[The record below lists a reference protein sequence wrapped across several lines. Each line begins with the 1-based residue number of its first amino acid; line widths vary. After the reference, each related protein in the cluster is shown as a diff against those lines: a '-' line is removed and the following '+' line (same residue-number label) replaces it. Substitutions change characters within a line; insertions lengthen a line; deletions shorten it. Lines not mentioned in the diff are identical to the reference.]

1 MDTRERYTELE
12 EKLEKM
18 GSTLEAYG
26 HSSESDVIHRLQ
38 SEVCTCTCMTT
49 ITNSIGSL

>member
-38 SEVCTCTCMTT
+38 SEVRTCMTT
-49 ITNSIGSL
+49 ITNSMEPL